1 MSGGTMRRNA
11 LAIIG
16 LSLVCLIGSASY
28 AGTLQQVLSRGELRV
43 GVALAA
49 PWALRDDAGEY
60 SGFEIDVARK
70 LAADMEVAVEFR
82 RYEYARLILAL
93 ESGEI
98 DLIASGLTITPDR
111 ALHVNFSR
119 PYATNGIGIATNLAS
134 TADVA
139 RLEELNDPRFAIAV
153 MDDSV
158 GESLAQRIMPRARI
172 EAYRS
177 AEDASAALISGDVDV
192 YLDEEPVPTFLA
204 LEYPN
209 NVDVPIN
216 EPLVETRSAF
226 AVTKGDPDFLAFLNA
241 WIEAR
246 EADTWLP
253 TTHFY
258 WFKTL
263 QWQD

>member
-1 MSGGTMRRNA
+1 MRRTKV
-11 LAIIG
+11 LASI
-16 LSLVCLIGSASY
+16 VCGIFCLASGAGF

-60 SGFEIDVARK
+60 RGFEIDVARK
-70 LAADMEVAVEFR
+70 LAADMDVEVTFR
-82 RYEYARLILAL
+82 RYDYARLILAL

-98 DLIASGLTITPDR
+98 DLIASGLTISPDR

-119 PYATNGIGIATNLAS
+119 PYATNGIGIATNSAS

-172 EAYRS
+172 AAFRT

-192 YLDEEPVPTFLA
+192 YFDEEPIPTFLA

-209 NVDVPIN
+209 DVDVPIN
-216 EPLVETRSAF
+216 DPLVETRSAF